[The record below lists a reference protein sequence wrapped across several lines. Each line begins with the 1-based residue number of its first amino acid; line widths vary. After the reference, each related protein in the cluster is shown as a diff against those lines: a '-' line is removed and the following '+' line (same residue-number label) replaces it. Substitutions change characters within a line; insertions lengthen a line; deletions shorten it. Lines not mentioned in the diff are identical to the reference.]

1 MAATHRSANDGGQTM
16 KGLTKL
22 VVALSLV
29 AGALHAQTPVSGQA
43 LGAAV
48 RTLVTNLQSG
58 QVTLPSGGGFVATDV
73 DALSAPEVRVDA
85 LTTMTS
91 GAMDMQASTAQSTAH
106 LANVNV
112 LNGLITAE
120 TVIAATSSWVSGA
133 AGFSATPR
141 YALAKGAVGSST
153 IGRPASELVR
163 ISVASGIS
171 PRNGTSSRSAARRA
185 PPEPN
190 TSSRAP
196 QHGQTYDAMFS
207 IMPSTGVFSWLN
219 IEIAFC
225 ATLRAT
231 SCGVDTTTAP
241 VRGIAWHSVS
251 CTSPVPGGRSTI
263 R

>member
-1 MAATHRSANDGGQTM
+1 M

-48 RTLVTNLQSG
+48 RTAHTTLQSG
-58 QVTLPSGGGFVATDV
+58 QVTLPCGGGFVAADV

-106 LANVNV
+106 LEKVNV

-133 AGFSATPR
+133 AGWNAEGSGFTN
-141 YALAKGAVGSST
+141 LAVNGVPLGSGDYLPAPKTRVNLPGVGNVLLNEHIPT
-153 IGRPASELVR
+153 GRA
-163 ISVASGIS
+163 GIT
-171 PRNGTSSRSAARRA
+171 RNI
-185 PPEPN
+185 N
-190 TSSRAP
+190 T
-196 QHGQTYDAMFS
+196 
-207 IMPSTGVFSWLN
+207 VVLLN
-219 IEIAFC
+219 AHP
-225 ATLRAT
+225 
-231 SCGVDTTTAP
+231 DHP
-241 VRGIAWHSVS
+241 
-251 CTSPVPGGRSTI
+251 
-263 R
+263 

>member
-1 MAATHRSANDGGQTM
+1 M

-48 RTLVTNLQSG
+48 RTAATTLQSG
-58 QVTLPSGGGFVATDV
+58 QVTLPFGGGFVAADV

-106 LANVNV
+106 LEKVNV

-133 AGFSATPR
+133 AGWNAEGSGFTNLAVNGVPLGSGDYLPAPNTRVNLPGVG
-141 YALAKGAVGSST
+141 YVVLNEQIASGAAGITVNMIHVVLQNALTGLTTGE
-153 IGRPASELVR
+153 I
-163 ISVASGIS
+163 IVASAF
-171 PRNGTSSRSAARRA
+171 SSVG
-185 PPEPN
+185 N
-190 TSSRAP
+190 
-196 QHGQTYDAMFS
+196 
-207 IMPSTGVFSWLN
+207 
-219 IEIAFC
+219 
-225 ATLRAT
+225 
-231 SCGVDTTTAP
+231 
-241 VRGIAWHSVS
+241 
-251 CTSPVPGGRSTI
+251 
-263 R
+263 

>member
-1 MAATHRSANDGGQTM
+1 MTRV
-16 KGLTKL
+16 TKV

-29 AGALHAQTPVSGQA
+29 AAALHAQTPVSGQA

-106 LANVNV
+106 LENVIV

-133 AGFSATPR
+133 AGWNAE
-141 YALAKGAVGSST
+141 GSSFT
-153 IGRPASELVR
+153 NLAVNGVPLGSGDYLPAPNTRVNLPGVGYVVLNEQIASGAAGITVNMIHVVLQNALTGLTTGE
-163 ISVASGIS
+163 IIVASA
-171 PRNGTSSRSAARRA
+171 SS
-185 PPEPN
+185 
-190 TSSRAP
+190 
-196 QHGQTYDAMFS
+196 
-207 IMPSTGVFSWLN
+207 
-219 IEIAFC
+219 
-225 ATLRAT
+225 
-231 SCGVDTTTAP
+231 
-241 VRGIAWHSVS
+241 SV
-251 CTSPVPGGRSTI
+251 GN
-263 R
+263 

>member
-1 MAATHRSANDGGQTM
+1 MTRV
-16 KGLTKL
+16 TKV

-29 AGALHAQTPVSGQA
+29 AAALHAQTPVSGQA

-58 QVTLPSGGGFVATDV
+58 QVTLPSGGGFVAADV

-133 AGFSATPR
+133 AGWNAE
-141 YALAKGAVGSST
+141 GSSFT
-153 IGRPASELVR
+153 NLTVNGVPLGSGDYLPTPNTRVNLPGVGYVVLNEQIASGAAGITVNMIHVVLQNALTGLTTGE
-163 ISVASGIS
+163 IIVASA
-171 PRNGTSSRSAARRA
+171 SS
-185 PPEPN
+185 
-190 TSSRAP
+190 
-196 QHGQTYDAMFS
+196 
-207 IMPSTGVFSWLN
+207 
-219 IEIAFC
+219 
-225 ATLRAT
+225 
-231 SCGVDTTTAP
+231 
-241 VRGIAWHSVS
+241 SV
-251 CTSPVPGGRSTI
+251 GN
-263 R
+263 

>member
-1 MAATHRSANDGGQTM
+1 M

-58 QVTLPSGGGFVATDV
+58 QVTLPSGGGFVAADV

-91 GAMDMQASTAQSTAH
+91 GAMDTLASTAQSTAH
-106 LANVNV
+106 LENVNV

-133 AGFSATPR
+133 AGWNAE
-141 YALAKGAVGSST
+141 GSSFT
-153 IGRPASELVR
+153 NLAVNGVPLGSGDYLPAPNTRVNLPGVGYVVLNEQIANGAAGITVNMIHVVLQNALTGLTTGE
-163 ISVASGIS
+163 IIVASA
-171 PRNGTSSRSAARRA
+171 SS
-185 PPEPN
+185 
-190 TSSRAP
+190 
-196 QHGQTYDAMFS
+196 
-207 IMPSTGVFSWLN
+207 
-219 IEIAFC
+219 
-225 ATLRAT
+225 
-231 SCGVDTTTAP
+231 
-241 VRGIAWHSVS
+241 SV
-251 CTSPVPGGRSTI
+251 GN
-263 R
+263 

>member
-1 MAATHRSANDGGQTM
+1 M

-48 RTLVTNLQSG
+48 RTAATTLQSG
-58 QVTLPSGGGFVATDV
+58 QVTLPFGGGFVAADV

-106 LANVNV
+106 LEKVNV

-133 AGFSATPR
+133 AGWNAE
-141 YALAKGAVGSST
+141 GSSFT
-153 IGRPASELVR
+153 NLAVNGVPLGTGDYLPAPNTRVNLPGVGYVVLNEQIASGAAGITVNMIHVVLQNALTGLTTGE
-163 ISVASGIS
+163 IIVASAF
-171 PRNGTSSRSAARRA
+171 SSVG
-185 PPEPN
+185 N
-190 TSSRAP
+190 
-196 QHGQTYDAMFS
+196 
-207 IMPSTGVFSWLN
+207 
-219 IEIAFC
+219 
-225 ATLRAT
+225 
-231 SCGVDTTTAP
+231 
-241 VRGIAWHSVS
+241 
-251 CTSPVPGGRSTI
+251 
-263 R
+263 